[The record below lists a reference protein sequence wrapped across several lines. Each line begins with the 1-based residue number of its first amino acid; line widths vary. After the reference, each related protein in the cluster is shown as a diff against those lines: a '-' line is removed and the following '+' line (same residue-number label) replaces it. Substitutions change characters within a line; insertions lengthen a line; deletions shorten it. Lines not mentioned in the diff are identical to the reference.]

1 MQAIMLCITN
11 LILPHKDT
19 IVVSTSNNTYK
30 KNLIHLPVKIDSFF
44 CNERACEEK
53 EKKVGFYN
61 SKKSNG
67 LVQIDR

>member
-30 KNLIHLPVKIDSFF
+30 KNLPVKIDSFF
-44 CNERACEEK
+44 SNERAYEEK